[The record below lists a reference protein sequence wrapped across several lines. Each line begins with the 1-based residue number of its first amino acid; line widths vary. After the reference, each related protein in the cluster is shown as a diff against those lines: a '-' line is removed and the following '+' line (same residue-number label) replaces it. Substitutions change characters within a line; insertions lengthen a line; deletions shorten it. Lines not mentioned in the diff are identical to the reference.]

1 MTTAIDT
8 NILVALWNEDDSLNT
23 LARSALDD
31 ALGRGGL
38 VIAAP
43 VFAELLAAPSR
54 SEAFLDSFCKETG
67 ISVDWNLG
75 EAVWRTAGQ
84 AFQLYVHRRRK
95 QPGSVQRRIP
105 LSHHGQSPLSCSFS
119 PPSDCDRLNARWF
132 VFSLRKFLARLIRL
146 DRMARLAHN
155 IGSRRSDRRRSSD
168 LETRVLES
176 LDPRLLPM

>member
-1 MTTAIDT
+1 MTTAIDS

-31 ALGRGGL
+31 AFGRGGL

-54 SEAFLDSFCKETG
+54 NEAFLDSFCKETG

-75 EAVWRTAGQ
+75 EAVWRTAGH

-95 QPGSVQRRIP
+95 PCGRKRIP
-105 LSHHGQSPLSCSFS
+105 PSHHGPSPISCGLS
-119 PPSDCDRLNARWF
+119 PPSDCDRLNARSF
-132 VFSLRKFLARLIRL
+132 AFPLERGCYLC
-146 DRMARLAHN
+146 DRYV
-155 IGSRRSDRRRSSD
+155 
-168 LETRVLES
+168 VLP
-176 LDPRLLPM
+176 PRPG